1 VELEEFDAQAPLQG
15 LLEKALVLALEE
27 RLLDNAVLA
36 QSLTEAQAL
45 WALREQISEAQKR
58 EGISI
63 KHDISVPVSRIPEF
77 IELAGKNLETAFPG
91 IRVVCFGHVGDGNLH
106 YNLSFANPE
115 RNRTLVPQTPAVN
128 RIVHDVVSALNGS
141 ISAEHGIGQLKVQEL
156 VHYKDPV
163 ALDLMKKLK
172 MLLDPQGLLNPGK
185 ILA

>member
-1 VELEEFDAQAPLQG
+1 
-15 LLEKALVLALEE
+15 
-27 RLLDNAVLA
+27 
-36 QSLTEAQAL
+36 
-45 WALREQISEAQKR
+45 
-58 EGISI
+58 
-63 KHDISVPVSRIPEF
+63 
-77 IELAGKNLETAFPG
+77 NLEAAFPG

-106 YNLSFANPE
+106 YNLSFADPE
-115 RNRTLVPQTPAVN
+115 RNRTLIPQTPAVN
-128 RIVHDVVSALNGS
+128 RIVHDVVSTLDGS